1 MAAVVQTEGLKKE
14 MSQDARGLVFNNR
27 WAVKGTVGKGN

>member
-1 MAAVVQTEGLKKE
+1 MAAVAQTQGLKK